1 MTLKLTLFSQ
11 EKEDFVLE
19 ILIDSDARFSE
30 LHKLILDDCHYEE
43 NDRQSFLIC
52 DDEWRVRQR
61 ICLNEGEDVGYD
73 EDINLMSRTRIGDF
87 LEDEGQ
93 RLAYV
98 FDPDGKR
105 FFLMEL
111 TENVFG
117 RSEKKPVVNRRHGE
131 APVQSTA
138 STDPSEEE
146 ENRRSAA
153 EGEAN
158 GEADGQFTSSSEGM
172 EEAFYGDD
180 GFEEE
185 ELDLEGY
192 EIDE

>member
-19 ILIDSDARFSE
+19 ILIDNDAKFSE
-30 LHKLILDDCHYEE
+30 LHQLILKDCKYEE
-43 NDRQSFLIC
+43 HKKQCFLIC
-52 DDEWRVRQR
+52 DEDWRVKQR
-61 ICLNEGEDVGYD
+61 ICLHDSEDMGYD
-73 EDINLMSRTRIGDF
+73 EDMNLMSRTRIGDF

-98 FDPDGKR
+98 FDPEGKR

-117 RSEKKPVVNRRHGE
+117 RTEKKAFVNRRHGL
-131 APVQSTA
+131 APLQSVNSFLKSSQRGNFQDSP
-138 STDPSEEE
+138 STEREPKEDFEEE
-146 ENRRSAA
+146 AL
-153 EGEAN
+153 
-158 GEADGQFTSSSEGM
+158 
-172 EEAFYGDD
+172 EEDFYGDD
-180 GFEEE
+180 GFEAD

-192 EIDE
+192 EINE

>member
-11 EKEDFVLE
+11 EKEDFVRE
-19 ILIDSDARFSE
+19 IFIDSDAKFSE
-30 LHKLILDDCHYEE
+30 LHQLILADCSYDEHLK
-43 NDRQSFLIC
+43 QCFLIC
-52 DDEWRVRQR
+52 DEDWRVKQR
-61 ICLNEGEDVGYD
+61 ICLQDNKEMGYD
-73 EDINLMSRTRIGDF
+73 QDLNLMSDTSIGDF

-98 FDPDGKR
+98 FDPEGKR

-117 RSEKKPVVNRRHGE
+117 RTERRAIVNRRHGL
-131 APVQSTA
+131 PPMQSLVDEERQTA
-138 STDPSEEE
+138 EQTENPEEIE
-146 ENRRSAA
+146 ES
-153 EGEAN
+153 
-158 GEADGQFTSSSEGM
+158 
-172 EEAFYGDD
+172 FYGDE
-180 GFEEE
+180 GYEEE

>member
-19 ILIDSDARFSE
+19 ILIDSDAKFSE
-30 LHKLILDDCHYEE
+30 LHQLILRDCNYGEHIK
-43 NDRQSFLIC
+43 QCFLIC
-52 DDEWRVRQR
+52 DEEWRVKQR
-61 ICLNEGEDVGYD
+61 ICLHDSEDVGYD

-87 LEDEGQ
+87 LEEEGQ

-98 FDPDGKR
+98 FDPEGKR

-117 RSEKKPVVNRRHGE
+117 RTDKKALVNRRHGM
-131 APVQSTA
+131 PPQQSA
-138 STDPSEEE
+138 FSTFQENSSPSGESEEDLE
-146 ENRRSAA
+146 
-153 EGEAN
+153 
-158 GEADGQFTSSSEGM
+158 
-172 EEAFYGDD
+172 EEAIDEDFYGDE
-180 GFEEE
+180 GYESE

-192 EIDE
+192 EINE

>member
-19 ILIDSDARFSE
+19 ILIDSDAKFSE
-30 LHKLILDDCHYEE
+30 LHQLILNDCKYNEHSK
-43 NDRQSFLIC
+43 QCFLIC
-52 DDEWRVRQR
+52 DEEWRVKHR
-61 ICLNEGEDVGYD
+61 ICLQDTEEMGYD
-73 EDINLMSRTRIGDF
+73 EDLNLMSRTRIGDY

-93 RLAYV
+93 RLAYI

-111 TENVFG
+111 SENVFG
-117 RSEKKPVVNRRHGE
+117 RTEKKAFVNRRHGL
-131 APVQSTA
+131 PPLQSTKG
-138 STDPSEEE
+138 SQHDGFYTSEDSEEGIEEE
-146 ENRRSAA
+146 EI
-153 EGEAN
+153 
-158 GEADGQFTSSSEGM
+158 
-172 EEAFYGDD
+172 EEKFYGDE
-180 GFEEE
+180 GYESE

>member
-11 EKEDFVLE
+11 EKEDFVRE
-19 ILIDSDARFSE
+19 ILVDSDAKFSE
-30 LHKLILDDCHYEE
+30 LHQLILNDCNYDEHPK
-43 NDRQSFLIC
+43 QCFLIC
-52 DDEWRVRQR
+52 DEEWHVKQRV
-61 ICLNEGEDVGYD
+61 CLNDSEDMGYD
-73 EDINLMSRTRIGDF
+73 QDLNLMSQTCIGDF

-117 RSEKKPVVNRRHGE
+117 RTEKKAIVNRRRGL
-131 APVQSTA
+131 PPMQSLI
-138 STDPSEEE
+138 EEE
-146 ENRRSAA
+146 VQTA
-153 EGEAN
+153 EPTG
-158 GEADGQFTSSSEGM
+158 DI
-172 EEAFYGDD
+172 EEIEEDFYGDE
-180 GFEEE
+180 GFEAD
-185 ELDLEGY
+185 ELDLESY

>member
-19 ILIDSDARFSE
+19 ILIDSDAKFSE
-30 LHKLILDDCHYEE
+30 LHQLILRDCNYGEHIK
-43 NDRQSFLIC
+43 QCFLIC
-52 DDEWRVRQR
+52 DDEWRVKQR
-61 ICLNEGEDVGYD
+61 ICLHDSEDVGYD

-87 LEDEGQ
+87 LEEEGQ

-98 FDPDGKR
+98 FDPEGKR

-117 RSEKKPVVNRRHGE
+117 RTEKKALVNRRHGL
-131 APVQSTA
+131 PPQQSA
-138 STDPSEEE
+138 LSSFQESPSPSVESEEE
-146 ENRRSAA
+146 S
-153 EGEAN
+153 
-158 GEADGQFTSSSEGM
+158 D
-172 EEAFYGDD
+172 EEAIDEDFYGDE
-180 GFEEE
+180 GYESE

>member
-19 ILIDSDARFSE
+19 ILVDSDAKFSE
-30 LHKLILDDCHYEE
+30 LHQLILDDCIYEE
-43 NDRQSFLIC
+43 HPKQCFLIC
-52 DDEWRVRQR
+52 DEEWRVKHR
-61 ICLNEGEDVGYD
+61 ICLQDTEEMRYD
-73 EDINLMSRTRIGDF
+73 EDLNLMSRTRIGDF

-93 RLAYV
+93 RLAYI
-98 FDPDGKR
+98 FDPDNKR

-117 RSEKKPVVNRRHGE
+117 RTEKKAIVNRRHGQPPMQE
-131 APVQSTA
+131 TA
-138 STDPSEEE
+138 SGSPMREEE
-146 ENRRSAA
+146 RES
-153 EGEAN
+153 
-158 GEADGQFTSSSEGM
+158 FSSREGM
-172 EEAFYGDD
+172 EGAEDDLLEDFYGDE
-180 GFEEE
+180 GFENE

>member
-11 EKEDFVLE
+11 EKEDFVRE

-30 LHKLILDDCHYEE
+30 LHQLILNDCNYDEL
-43 NDRQSFLIC
+43 DKQSFLIC
-52 DDEWRVRQR
+52 DEDWRVKQR
-61 ICLNEGEDVGYD
+61 ICLQESEDISYD
-73 EDINLMSRTRIGDF
+73 MDINLMSRTRIGDF

-117 RSEKKPVVNRRHGE
+117 RTEKKPVVNRRHGQ
-131 APVQSTA
+131 PPLQSVNSQMPNA
-138 STDPSEEE
+138 SGETEENVEEE
-146 ENRRSAA
+146 AL
-153 EGEAN
+153 
-158 GEADGQFTSSSEGM
+158 
-172 EEAFYGDD
+172 EEDFYGDD
-180 GFEEE
+180 GFEAE

-192 EIDE
+192 EIDEQ

>member
-19 ILIDSDARFSE
+19 ILIDSDAKFSE
-30 LHKLILDDCHYEE
+30 LHQLILNDCNYEE
-43 NDRQSFLIC
+43 HEKQCFLIC
-52 DDEWRVRQR
+52 DEDWRVKQR
-61 ICLNEGEDVGYD
+61 ISLRDMD
-73 EDINLMSRTRIGDF
+73 EMGFDQDLNLMSRTSIGDF

-98 FDPDGKR
+98 FDPEGKR

-117 RSEKKPVVNRRHGE
+117 RTERKAIVNRRHGK
-131 APVQSTA
+131 APAQAPNSSPEEDETA
-138 STDPSEEE
+138 EFAPPSE
-146 ENRRSAA
+146 AT
-153 EGEAN
+153 
-158 GEADGQFTSSSEGM
+158 GEADEN
-172 EEAFYGDD
+172 FYGDD

-185 ELDLEGY
+185 ELDMEGY
-192 EIDE
+192 EIEE

>member
-19 ILIDSDARFSE
+19 ILIDNDAKFSE
-30 LHKLILDDCHYEE
+30 LHQLILNDCNYEE
-43 NDRQSFLIC
+43 HKKQCFLIC
-52 DDEWRVRQR
+52 DEDWRVKQR
-61 ICLNEGEDVGYD
+61 ICLHESEDMGYD
-73 EDINLMSRTRIGDF
+73 EDMNLMSRTRIGDF

-98 FDPDGKR
+98 FDPEGKR

-117 RSEKKPVVNRRHGE
+117 RTEKKAFVNRRHGL
-131 APVQSTA
+131 APLQSANSSPKT
-138 STDPSEEE
+138 SQKGNFKESPSPERESDEDFEEE
-146 ENRRSAA
+146 AL
-153 EGEAN
+153 
-158 GEADGQFTSSSEGM
+158 
-172 EEAFYGDD
+172 EEDFYGDE
-180 GFEEE
+180 GYEAE

-192 EIDE
+192 EINE

>member
-19 ILIDSDARFSE
+19 ILVDSDAKFSE
-30 LHKLILDDCHYEE
+30 LHQLILNDCKYSEHAK
-43 NDRQSFLIC
+43 QSFLIC
-52 DDEWRVRQR
+52 DDEWRVKQR
-61 ICLNEGEDVGYD
+61 ICLQDNEDAGYD
-73 EDINLMSRTRIGDF
+73 EDVDVMSRTRIGDF

-98 FDPDGKR
+98 FDPEGKR

-117 RSEKKPVVNRRHGE
+117 RSQKAALVNRRHGE
-131 APVQSTA
+131 APLQSLSLSQGEEDSPA
-138 STDPSEEE
+138 SETTEEAEEE
-146 ENRRSAA
+146 A
-153 EGEAN
+153 EK
-158 GEADGQFTSSSEGM
+158 
-172 EEAFYGDD
+172 FYGDE
-180 GFEEE
+180 GFEED
-185 ELDLEGY
+185 ELDFEGY

>member
-11 EKEDFVLE
+11 EKDDFVRE
-19 ILIDSDARFSE
+19 ILIDSDAKFAE
-30 LHKLILDDCHYEE
+30 LHQLILEDCSYDEH
-43 NDRQSFLIC
+43 QKQCFLIC
-52 DDEWRVRQR
+52 DEDWRVKQR
-61 ICLNEGEDVGYD
+61 ICLQDTDEMSYD
-73 EDINLMSRTRIGDF
+73 QDLNLMSDTSIGDY

-117 RSEKKPVVNRRHGE
+117 RTEKVAIVNRRHGLP
-131 APVQSTA
+131 PVQSLV
-138 STDPSEEE
+138 EEE
-146 ENRRSAA
+146 EQTTEQTETPEEIE
-153 EGEAN
+153 EG
-158 GEADGQFTSSSEGM
+158 
-172 EEAFYGDD
+172 FYGDE
-180 GFEEE
+180 GYEEE

>member
-1 MTLKLTLFSQ
+1 MTLKLTIFSQ

-19 ILIDSDARFSE
+19 ILIDSDAKFTD
-30 LHKLILDDCHYEE
+30 LHQLILSDCHYEE
-43 NDRQSFLIC
+43 HQKQSFLIC
-52 DDEWRVRQR
+52 DDEWRVKQR
-61 ICLNEGEDVGYD
+61 ICLNDSDEVGYD

-93 RLAYV
+93 RLAYM
-98 FDPDGKR
+98 FDPEGKR

-111 TENVFG
+111 TEMVFG
-117 RSEKKPVVNRRHGE
+117 RAGREALVNRRHGQ
-131 APVQSTA
+131 APQQTSGPLQT
-138 STDPSEEE
+138 SPGGGFEDESSPSGET
-146 ENRRSAA
+146 
-153 EGEAN
+153 EGSL
-158 GEADGQFTSSSEGM
+158 D
-172 EEAFYGDD
+172 EAFYGDE

>member
-11 EKEDFVLE
+11 EKDDFVRE
-19 ILIDSDARFSE
+19 ILIDSDAKFAE
-30 LHKLILDDCHYEE
+30 LHQLILNDCHYDEHE
-43 NDRQSFLIC
+43 KQCFLIC
-52 DDEWRVRQR
+52 DEDWRVKQR
-61 ICLNEGEDVGYD
+61 ICLQESEDVGYD
-73 EDINLMSRTRIGDF
+73 MDINLMLDTRIGDF

-117 RSEKKPVVNRRHGE
+117 RKEQKAVVNRRHGRPPLQE
-131 APVQSTA
+131 ILSDA
-138 STDPSEEE
+138 SIKEDESSEENLPIEGDDE
-146 ENRRSAA
+146 ESL
-153 EGEAN
+153 
-158 GEADGQFTSSSEGM
+158 
-172 EEAFYGDD
+172 FYGDD
-180 GFEEE
+180 GFEAE
-185 ELDLEGY
+185 ELDMEGY

>member
-19 ILIDSDARFSE
+19 ILVDSDAKFSE
-30 LHKLILDDCHYEE
+30 LHQLILQDCKYNEHQK
-43 NDRQSFLIC
+43 QSFLIC
-52 DDEWRVRQR
+52 DEEWRVKHR
-61 ICLNEGEDVGYD
+61 ICLSDSEDLRYD
-73 EDINLMSRTRIGDF
+73 EDLDLMSRTRIGDF

-117 RSEKKPVVNRRHGE
+117 RTEKNPIVNRRHGKAPLQTFNPSAEEE
-131 APVQSTA
+131 ANDATLPS
-138 STDPSEEE
+138 SEEE
-146 ENRRSAA
+146 EGTEN
-153 EGEAN
+153 
-158 GEADGQFTSSSEGM
+158 
-172 EEAFYGDD
+172 FYGDE
-180 GFEEE
+180 GYEEG

-192 EIDE
+192 EIGE

>member
-30 LHKLILDDCHYEE
+30 LHQLILEDCNYEE
-43 NDRQSFLIC
+43 HQKQSFLIC
-52 DDEWRVRQR
+52 DDEWRVKQR
-61 ICLNEGEDVGYD
+61 ISLLDTEDVRYD
-73 EDINLMSRTRIGDF
+73 EDINLMSQTRIGDF

-93 RLAYV
+93 RLAYI
-98 FDPDGKR
+98 FDPEGKR

-117 RSEKKPVVNRRHGE
+117 RKEKKAIVNRRHGQ
-131 APVQSTA
+131 PPLQTSP
-138 STDPSEEE
+138 DPSEGE
-146 ENRRSAA
+146 ENRAA
-153 EGEAN
+153 EGEAY
-158 GEADGQFTSSSEGM
+158 GETDGQFAPTSEGIG
-172 EEAFYGDD
+172 EAFYGDD
-180 GFEEE
+180 GFEAD
-185 ELDLEGY
+185 ELDMEGY

>member
-19 ILIDSDARFSE
+19 ILIDSDAKFSE
-30 LHKLILDDCHYEE
+30 LHRLILSDCHYDEHE
-43 NDRQSFLIC
+43 GQSFLIC
-52 DDEWRVRQR
+52 DDDWRVRHR
-61 ICLNEGEDVGYD
+61 ICLNDNEDVGYD
-73 EDINLMSRTRIGDF
+73 EDVNLMSRTRIGDF

-98 FDPDGKR
+98 FDPEGKR

-117 RSEKKPVVNRRHGE
+117 RRDKKAVVNRRHGK
-131 APVQSTA
+131 APQQTTSPLQTFPGGGFEDE
-138 STDPSEEE
+138 SSPSGETEGGLE
-146 ENRRSAA
+146 EN
-153 EGEAN
+153 
-158 GEADGQFTSSSEGM
+158 
-172 EEAFYGDD
+172 FYGDD

-192 EIDE
+192 EIDG

>member
-19 ILIDSDARFSE
+19 ILIDNDAKFSE
-30 LHKLILDDCHYEE
+30 LHQLILKDCKYEE
-43 NDRQSFLIC
+43 HKKQCFLIC
-52 DDEWRVRQR
+52 DEDWRVKQR
-61 ICLNEGEDVGYD
+61 VCLHDNEDMGYD
-73 EDINLMSRTRIGDF
+73 EDMNLMSHTRIGDF

-98 FDPDGKR
+98 FDPEGKR

-117 RSEKKPVVNRRHGE
+117 RTEKKAFVNRRHGL
-131 APVQSTA
+131 APLQTVNSSSQSLQKRDFKDSSA
-138 STDPSEEE
+138 SSIESDGDFEEE
-146 ENRRSAA
+146 EAI
-153 EGEAN
+153 EEEFYGED
-158 GEADGQFTSSSEGM
+158 GYEAD
-172 EEAFYGDD
+172 
-180 GFEEE
+180 

-192 EIDE
+192 EIGE